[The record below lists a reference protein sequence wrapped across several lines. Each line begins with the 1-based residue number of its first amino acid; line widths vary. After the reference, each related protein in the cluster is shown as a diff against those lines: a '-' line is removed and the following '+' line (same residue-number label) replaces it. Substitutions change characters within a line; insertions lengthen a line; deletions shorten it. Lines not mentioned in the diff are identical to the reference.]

1 MMKRTMFYLFVFSLL
16 ATTSCDIGTCG
27 LNKDGFIKN
36 STAFFQEIKD
46 KERSELDK
54 DWSSYDSKLESFV
67 VECYDRYEDELN
79 TEEKAEFWGGVVT
92 YYLKRYRFN
101 VVEALADENNAVS
114 VRILA
119 ELENEEWEEQ
129 DLEKVFN
136 DLFKEDFEELIDDIK
151 EDMMGWKDK
160 FEKIFKTEKEQ

>member
-1 MMKRTMFYLFVFSLL
+1 MFYLFVFSLL

-27 LNKDGFIKN
+27 FNKDGFIKN

-46 KERSELDK
+46 IERSELDK

-79 TEEKAEFWGGVVT
+79 TEEKAEFWGGIVT

-101 VVEALADENNAVS
+101 VLEALADENNAVS

-136 DLFKEDFEELIDDIK
+136 NLFKEDFEEFIDDIK
-151 EDMMGWKDK
+151 EDVMGWKDK